1 MSNNKSERTQA
12 DMLDAAWTLIAAR
25 GADVSMADVAKAV
38 GMTRQSVYVH
48 FGSRGGLLMALVK
61 RADDRERIIENFE
74 AALETKAPAERLD
87 ACLKV
92 WFAFVIKI
100 QPVAR
105 DLIRLRPTDD
115 EAGRA
120 WDDRMRV
127 LLGLFT
133 ALTRSLHADGALAQG
148 WTVAKAADY
157 LWAACSVQSWSLLVF
172 ERGWSERKA
181 GEAIRTS
188 MARTLL
194 P

>member
-12 DMLDAAWTLIAAR
+12 EMLDAAWTLIAAR
-25 GADVSMADVAKAV
+25 GADVSMADIAKAV

-61 RADDRERIIENFE
+61 RADDREKIIENFSE
-74 AALETKAPAERLD
+74 ALEVKAPAERLD
-87 ACLKV
+87 ACLRV
-92 WFAFVIKI
+92 WFAFVVKI

-105 DLIRLRPTDD
+105 DLIRLRPTDE

-120 WDDRMRV
+120 WDDRMGV

-133 ALTRSLHADGALAQG
+133 ALTKSLHADGALAQG
-148 WTVAKAADY
+148 WPVAKAADY

-181 GEAIRTS
+181 GEAIRAS
-188 MARTLL
+188 MASTLL
-194 P
+194 A